1 MITTES
7 SPTESTAAP
16 AHAKRV
22 VIADDEPG
30 ARTALAEMLAEEGFD
45 VVGQAGDGEQVVA
58 MAQALRP
65 DLVIIDVELGKKDGI
80 DAAGEI
86 TSEKIAPVV
95 MISGDSHRDLV
106 ARARD
111 AGAVGYL
118 SKPLTRSSLLP
129 AVEVAVARYA
139 ETTALRAQIED
150 AKHRLETRKV
160 IDRAKG
166 LLMAHRKM
174 SEPEAFRWIQ
184 RTAMDRRATAA
195 SVAAAVVD
203 EFVLQPVRRV
213 AS

>member
-7 SPTESTAAP
+7 SPTESTAVP
-16 AHAKRV
+16 AQSKRV

-65 DLVIIDVELGKKDGI
+65 DLVIIDVELGKKNGI

-86 TSEKIAPVV
+86 NSEKIAPVV

-118 SKPLTRSSLLP
+118 SKPLSRSSLLP

-139 ETTALRAQIED
+139 ETAALRAQIAD
-150 AKHRLETRKV
+150 ATHRLETRKV

-166 LLMAHRKM
+166 LLMAHRRM
-174 SEPEAFRWIQ
+174 TEPEAFRWIQ
-184 RTAMDRRATAA
+184 RTAMDRRVTAA

-203 EFVLQPVRRV
+203 EFVMQPVRRV

>member
-7 SPTESTAAP
+7 SPTESTVSSARS
-16 AHAKRV
+16 KRV

-65 DLVIIDVELGKKDGI
+65 DLVIIDVELGEKGGI
-80 DAAGEI
+80 EAAGEI
-86 TSEKIAPVV
+86 TGEKIAAVV
-95 MISGDSHRDLV
+95 MISDVSHRDLV

-118 SKPLTRSSLLP
+118 CKPLSRSSLLP

-139 ETTALRAQIED
+139 ETTALREQIAD
-150 AKHRLETRKV
+150 ATHRLETRKV

-174 SEPEAFRWIQ
+174 TEPEAFRWIQ
-184 RTAMDRRATAA
+184 RTAMDRRATAV
-195 SVAAAVVD
+195 SVATAVVD